1 VSLKQHNKVVQCP
14 PLFEVFNAKL
24 PTNKVR
30 NFPQH

>member
-1 VSLKQHNKVVQCP
+1 VQCP
-14 PLFEVFNAKL
+14 PLFEIFNAKL